1 MALEQQNLEYKK
13 LLQIFLKRK
22 FLFMGLTL
30 LIMAVV
36 VWGSYFMPKK
46 YEAQST
52 VFIESNVIKS
62 LVGGIAITPSMN
74 DRIRVLRY
82 AMLSRNLI
90 NKAIKDLDLDT
101 KAASDR
107 QVEQMITS
115 FQERTKI
122 SVKGSDLFIVSLRD
136 SDPKLAT
143 DFVNSL
149 VRKYVEENVSDKREE
164 AYGANTF
171 LAEQVAILKEK
182 LEASEEEI
190 VKYRQSQGIYVSV
203 DERSHINDI
212 KNYRSE
218 IESLDLKRNELA
230 AAKKNIKRQLD
241 GTEPITS
248 SAMRKTES
256 GAIVNAIENKIKAL
270 MVTYTENYPEVV
282 KLRVE
287 LDAMKKLQ
295 ASAPA
300 KSVDEDVTY
309 GEEAAAN
316 PIYKELRQKY
326 LNLESDISALDARR
340 AQFASLIGRRENE
353 LRGLPVNK
361 KKLAELEQERN
372 ATLDLYNKLSE
383 RLAQSDF
390 SKKMEIEDKTT
401 TFRIVDPAVVS
412 TTPVNPRLKI
422 MLAGIVIGFIGG
434 FAGVMLREQLDS
446 SVKDIRMVKGL
457 GFEVIAIVPS
467 ITCALDIRKKAKR
480 DRIAYAAAGFFTIAI
495 FSSIALE
502 MVKPTFMDE
511 VIASFQIDSF
521 RDSVVNTAKRIF

>member
-1 MALEQQNLEYKK
+1 MELQNAEYKK
-13 LLQIFLKRK
+13 LARIFLKRK

-30 LIMAVV
+30 LIMAAV

-52 VFIESNVIKS
+52 VFIESNVIRN

-82 AMLSRNLI
+82 AMLSRGLI
-90 NKAIKDLDLDT
+90 NKAMKDLDLDT
-101 KAASDR
+101 KAANDR

-122 SVKGSDLFIVSLRD
+122 SVKGNDLFIVSLRD

-149 VRKYVEENVSDKREE
+149 VRNYVEENVSDKREE

-171 LAEQVAILKEK
+171 LSEQVAALKDK
-182 LEASEEEI
+182 LNANEDEI
-190 VKYRQSQGIYVSV
+190 IKFRQSRGIYVSV

-212 KNYRSE
+212 KNYRTE
-218 IESLDLKRNELA
+218 IEGIDLKRNELA
-230 AAKKNIKRQLD
+230 AAKKSIKRQID

-248 SAMRKTES
+248 SALRRTES

-270 MVTYTENYPEVV
+270 LVTYTDNYPEII
-282 KLRVE
+282 KLRAE
-287 LDAMKKLQ
+287 LEDLKKTQ
-295 ASAPA
+295 ALAP
-300 KSVDEDVTY
+300 KKPVPDDVTDA
-309 GEEAAAN
+309 EEAVAN

-326 LNLESDISALDARR
+326 LALESDISSLDARK
-340 AQFASLIGRRENE
+340 AQLASLIGKRESE
-353 LRGLPVNK
+353 LRVLPADK
-361 KKLAELEQERN
+361 KRLGELEQERN

-390 SKKMEIEDKTT
+390 SKKMEIEDKST
-401 TFRIVDPAVVS
+401 TFRIVDPAVVP
-412 TTPVNPRLKI
+412 TAPVNPRLKI

-446 SVKDIRMVKGL
+446 SVKDVRMVKGL
-457 GFEVIAIVPS
+457 GFEVFAVVPS
-467 ITCALDIRKKAKR
+467 ITNALDIRKKVKR
-480 DRIAYAAAGFFTIAI
+480 DRIAYAAAGLFTMAI

-502 MVKPTFMDE
+502 MVKPAFMDD
-511 VIASFQIDSF
+511 VIALLQIDSL
-521 RDSVVNTAKRIF
+521 RDSVVNAAKRIF